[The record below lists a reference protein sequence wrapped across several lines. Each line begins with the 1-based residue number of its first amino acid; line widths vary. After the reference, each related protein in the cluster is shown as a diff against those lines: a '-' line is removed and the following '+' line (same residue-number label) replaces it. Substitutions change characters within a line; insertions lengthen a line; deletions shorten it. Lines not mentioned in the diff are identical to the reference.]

1 MIVFL
6 KIALVSKRIEVKMS
20 DWSQIKYN
28 LKMFTSDTNLAP
40 IIKPFENLKQNIEKQ
55 C

>member
-1 MIVFL
+1 MTVFL
-6 KIALVSKRIEVKMS
+6 KIALVSKQIELKMS

-28 LKMFTSDTNLAP
+28 LKMFTSETNLAP
-40 IIKPFENLKQNIEKQ
+40 IIKPFENLRQNIEKK